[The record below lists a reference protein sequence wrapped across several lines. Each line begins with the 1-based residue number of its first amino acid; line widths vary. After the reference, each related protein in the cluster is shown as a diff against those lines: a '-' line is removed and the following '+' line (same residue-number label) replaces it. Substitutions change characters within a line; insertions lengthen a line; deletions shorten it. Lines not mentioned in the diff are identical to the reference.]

1 MGLRS
6 IIFYVKYMSNRNPLA
21 LFSYFSFNKE
31 AAAVSAKYK
40 ENEIKMDQL
49 V

>member
-1 MGLRS
+1 MAL
-6 IIFYVKYMSNRNPLA
+6 LA

-31 AAAVSAKYK
+31 AAAMSAAKCK